1 MGMKNFS
8 KEMRAYALKNALEHE
23 GKAVYGA
30 VINGLFNHGL
40 EKKDI
45 KKITPEILKIIK
57 EINSLSIE
65 EQKKQF
71 GSVEELIGHR
81 HEREGLPELENV
93 DRKKGVVTRF
103 APSPSGPL
111 HVGHALSAMPSSLYV
126 KKYGGKF
133 YVRIEDTNPENI
145 YEKAYKMIKGEC
157 EWLFDNVE
165 EYIIQSDR
173 LKVYYKYTEKLIG
186 FGVGYVCECDN
197 EKFKEMIE
205 KQKECPCR
213 KLGRKEN
220 LLRWKRMLDAEGY
233 KEEEAVLRFKGNI
246 KDSNPA
252 FRDFPLA
259 RINLAEHPRQG
270 KKFRVW
276 PLMNLAVAVD
286 DIEFKTTH
294 AIRGKDHRD
303 NSVRQKMIYSVLKKK
318 FPENLFVGRINF
330 DDFELS
336 TTKTRKAIESG
347 VYSGWDDPRLPFIA
361 SLKKRGY
368 KKEAFELMALQRGI
382 SEVDK
387 VMTQKDFY
395 ELLDKFNSMAG
406 GK

>member
-1 MGMKNFS
+1 MKNFS
-8 KEMRAYALKNALEHE
+8 REMSAYALKNALEHG
-23 GKAVYGA
+23 GKAVSGA

-40 EKKDI
+40 KKEDI
-45 KKITPEILKIIK
+45 KKIMPEILKTLK
-57 EINSLSIE
+57 KINSFSVE

-71 GSVEELIGHR
+71 DKVEKLIGHR
-81 HEREGLPELENV
+81 REREGLPELKNV

-111 HVGHALSAMPSSLYV
+111 HAGHVLSAMPSSLYV

-133 YVRIEDTNPENI
+133 YVRIEDTNHENI
-145 YEKAYKMIKGEC
+145 YENAYKMIKDEC

-173 LKVYYKYTEKLIG
+173 LKIYYKYAKKLIDFG
-186 FGVGYVCECDN
+186 FGYVCDCDN

-213 KLGRKEN
+213 KLNRKDN
-220 LLRWKRMLDAEGY
+220 LLRWKKMLDAKGY
-233 KEEEAVLRFKGNI
+233 EEEEAALRFRGNI

-259 RINLAEHPRQG
+259 RINLAEHPRQK

-318 FPENLFVGRINF
+318 FPESLFIGRINF

-347 VYSGWDDPRLPFIA
+347 EYSGWDDSRLPFVA

-387 VMTQKDFY
+387 VISQKDFY
-395 ELLDKFNSMAG
+395 ELLDRYNDAVGEK
-406 GK
+406 K